1 MGTARVHFV
10 MVRYFSRVVDIV
22 SDIIYFRSRMA
33 SIARCR
39 ATTLTRPEEPGT
51 GRARSPLRTRRYPN
65 GISRTG
71 CWACVWEGIGVYQQH
86 LERNW
91 NPLHPFKNARDFG
104 LGRWMMD
111 SGLTKTAIDDY
122 LQKGLDGD
130 HCTSFQSADELWEL
144 LENIEFGFGPR
155 SWTSFEIESGT
166 LWTRNILQCIQLLLG
181 HLPFADHTVY
191 GPSR

>member
-1 MGTARVHFV
+1 
-10 MVRYFSRVVDIV
+10 
-22 SDIIYFRSRMA
+22 
-33 SIARCR
+33 
-39 ATTLTRPEEPGT
+39 
-51 GRARSPLRTRRYPN
+51 
-65 GISRTG
+65 
-71 CWACVWEGIGVYQQH
+71 
-86 LERNW
+86 
-91 NPLHPFKNARDFG
+91 
-104 LGRWMMD
+104 MMD

-144 LENIEFGFGPR
+144 LENIEFGFGPW

-191 GPSR
+191 GPSRLFDSNGGRIYNEIHTGNWWWEMQDMLPEGGTLVPLIFASDKTHLTNFSGDKSAWPLYMSLGNINKEIR

>member
-10 MVRYFSRVVDIV
+10 MVRHFSRVVDIV

-71 CWACVWEGIGVYQQH
+71 CWACVWEG
-86 LERNW
+86 NW
-91 NPLHPFKNARDFG
+91 CLSTTLGAELVPVTPIQECSRLWTWALDDG
-104 LGRWMMD
+104 LGTDKDRD
-111 SGLTKTAIDDY
+111 
-122 LQKGLDGD
+122 
-130 HCTSFQSADELWEL
+130 C
-144 LENIEFGFGPR
+144 
-155 SWTSFEIESGT
+155 
-166 LWTRNILQCIQLLLG
+166 
-181 HLPFADHTVY
+181 
-191 GPSR
+191 